1 MKKMLLAASL
11 LAGGILAGV
20 PAWAQTPAD
29 LGKSLTPMG
38 AIRAGNADGTIPA
51 WTGGLTTPVPG
62 WHLGENRPDP
72 YASERPLFSI
82 TAANVGKYE
91 AKLALGS
98 AAMVKT
104 LPGYR
109 LDVYPTHR
117 SFAAPQYIYD
127 NAIAN
132 ASRAK
137 LINDG
142 QDVEGA
148 KLSVPFPIPH
158 NGNEAIWNHILR
170 WRGPSIVRTNV
181 TAITTQTG
189 DYTLQHWL
197 EKIYL
202 PYNNPSVD
210 NSKRWDSM
218 YWQEILGPPRIAG
231 LITMAVSYQNPFE
244 QPRAAWQY
252 YPGERRVRRA
262 PEVSYDT
269 PYNNSDGL
277 ATVDDYDMF
286 NGALDR
292 YDWKLVGRR
301 EIYVPYNTNKFQ
313 DPRLKYADILK
324 KDGPNPD
331 AMRWELHR
339 VWIVDATL
347 KPDFLHIYSRRTLYL
362 DEDSWQA
369 LISDRYDGRGTLWR
383 TGMAMAVQIPDVPVM
398 LADGYVLMDLYQH
411 RYIVQGMHNEEKPP
425 RYGDTSIGPKDY
437 TAEALRRFGRR

>member
-1 MKKMLLAASL
+1 MKQMLLAATL
-11 LAGGILAGV
+11 LAGGALAV
-20 PAWAQTPAD
+20 APARAQTPAD

-51 WTGGLTTPVPG
+51 WTGGLTTVPSG
-62 WHLGENRPDP
+62 WHSGDQRPDP
-72 YASERPLFSI
+72 FANEKPLFSI

-91 AKLALGS
+91 AKLAAGS
-98 AAMVKT
+98 ADMVKT

-109 LDVYPTHR
+109 LDVYPSHR
-117 SFAAPQYIYD
+117 TFAAPQYIYD

-132 ASRAK
+132 ASRTK

-142 QDVEGA
+142 QDVSGA
-148 KLSVPFPIPH
+148 QLSVPFPIPH

-170 WRGPSIVRTNV
+170 WRGTSIIRTNV

-189 DYTLQHWL
+189 DYNLQRWL
-197 EKIYL
+197 EKIFL
-202 PYNNPSVD
+202 PYNNPKID
-210 NSKRWDSM
+210 DSKRWDSM

-231 LITMAVSYQNPFE
+231 LITMAVSYENPFE
-244 QPRAAWQY
+244 QPRQAWQY

-262 PEVSYDT
+262 PEIAYDT
-269 PYNNSDGL
+269 PYNNADGL

-286 NGALDR
+286 NGAIDR

-301 EIYVPYNTNKFQ
+301 EIYVPYNANHFQ
-313 DPRLKYADILK
+313 DPRFKYADIVQK
-324 KDGPNPD
+324 NGPNPD

-339 VWIVDATL
+339 VWVVDATL

-369 LISDRYDGRGTLWR
+369 LISDRYDGRGVLWR
-383 TGMAMAVQIPDVPVM
+383 SGMAMGIQFPDIPGF

-411 RYIVQGMHNEEKPP
+411 RYIIQGMHNEEKAP
-425 RYGDTSIGPKDY
+425 RFGDTALSPKDY
-437 TAEALRRFGRR
+437 TAESLRRFGRR